1 MGVKI
6 TNLVWVYFTRNMSN
20 KRSRGSAGAAAA
32 AYSSTSSA
40 SRARKVGRSHPGYA
54 YFEREMHPV
63 LKPLNKLYN
72 FPSWAMNPKHAEIDR
87 SLMLR
92 KVQVYLVEIGDHV
105 VRTFSE
111 ERHAEAWEYVAEKAE
126 TRLRGPVLRRLYDD
140 IVGGNQNGAVDEEE
154 DAACEKDPG
163 SKNNEDQLSNSR

>member
-1 MGVKI
+1 M
-6 TNLVWVYFTRNMSN
+6 LMSKN
-20 KRSRGSAGAAAA
+20 KRKNKRTRGSSTAAAA
-32 AYSSTSSA
+32 ASSTTSSA
-40 SRARKVGRSHPGYA
+40 SRSRKVGRSHPGYA

-92 KVQVYLVEIGDHV
+92 KVQGYLVEIGDHV
-105 VRTFSE
+105 ARTFGA

-126 TRLRGPVLRRLYDD
+126 AKLRGPVLRRLYGD
-140 IVGGNQNGAVDEEE
+140 IVARNQKEAAGGKGEE
-154 DAACEKDPG
+154 DVAAAAVPKVDGESG
-163 SKNNEDQLSNSR
+163 STEDGLKSSR